1 MNTLCILRD
10 IYRSIRDLE
19 ESFQQK
25 HDISLNEGMLLCSLK
40 SGKLSSTELAEAL
53 GLTTSNTS
61 KVIRAV
67 ESKELVERILGKED
81 KRQMYFSL
89 NDAGIAKLKVI
100 KEEEGEIIRLLDQIK
115 ETIGKIERK

>member
-40 SGKLSSTELAEAL
+40 SGKLSSTELAEVL
-53 GLTTSNTS
+53 GLTPSNTS
-61 KVIRAV
+61 KVIRSL
-67 ESKELVERILGKED
+67 EIKELIDRSLGKTD

-89 NDAGIAKLKVI
+89 NNAGLAKLKVI
-100 KEEEGEIIRLLDQIK
+100 KEEEQEIRQLLIQID
-115 ETIGKIERK
+115 ETIRKIEQK